1 MTDAKSSGKGG
12 DRVEKIQ
19 AARNPRTHE
28 CERKGNEMRTGAG
41 AGDAMVGEKIYPN
54 NPCPFPER
62 ARIIW
67 INLFA
72 NHRVARTRTGS
83 HLIALPL
90 AFVSP
95 WIASGLYLF
104 NPITTFAG

>member
-1 MTDAKSSGKGG
+1 M
-12 DRVEKIQ
+12 
-19 AARNPRTHE
+19 
-28 CERKGNEMRTGAG
+28 
-41 AGDAMVGEKIYPN
+41 
-54 NPCPFPER
+54 

-67 INLFA
+67 INLLT
-72 NHRVARTRTGS
+72 NHRIARTRTGS
-83 HLIALPL
+83 YLIALPL

>member
-1 MTDAKSSGKGG
+1 MQSLSYLTDA
-12 DRVEKIQ
+12 
-19 AARNPRTHE
+19 ARI
-28 CERKGNEMRTGAG
+28 A
-41 AGDAMVGEKIYPN
+41 
-54 NPCPFPER
+54 PFRER

>member
-1 MTDAKSSGKGG
+1 
-12 DRVEKIQ
+12 
-19 AARNPRTHE
+19 
-28 CERKGNEMRTGAG
+28 
-41 AGDAMVGEKIYPN
+41 
-54 NPCPFPER
+54 
-62 ARIIW
+62 
-67 INLFA
+67 LA

-104 NPITTFAG
+104 NPTTAFAG

>member
-1 MTDAKSSGKGG
+1 MQLLSYLTDA
-12 DRVEKIQ
+12 
-19 AARNPRTHE
+19 ARIAPFR
-28 CERKGNEMRTGAG
+28 EM
-41 AGDAMVGEKIYPN
+41 
-54 NPCPFPER
+54 

-67 INLFA
+67 INLLA

-95 WIASGLYLF
+95 WIAERPVCVRRPPVARSRPPHRARAGEAGRKISRSRQVGF
-104 NPITTFAG
+104 SFAHSRNPTTAFAG